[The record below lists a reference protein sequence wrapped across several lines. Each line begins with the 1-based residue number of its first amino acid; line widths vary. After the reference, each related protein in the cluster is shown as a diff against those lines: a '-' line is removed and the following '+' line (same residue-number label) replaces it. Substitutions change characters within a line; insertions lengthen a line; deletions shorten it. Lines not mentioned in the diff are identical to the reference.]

1 MKNVKIKRALISVS
15 DKRGIIDFAKGLQDY
30 GVEVISTGGTAK
42 ALQEAGINVTKV
54 SNVTGFPEIL
64 DGRVKTLH
72 PKIHGALLAIRDSES
87 HMQQLQEHSITPI
100 DLVAVNLYPF
110 AQTIAKEGVTLEEAV
125 EQIDIG
131 GPSMIRSAAK
141 NFEGVTV
148 VVEPERY
155 EEVLAEMGEN
165 DGSVTRE
172 TRKDLARDAFK
183 HTAAYDETIY
193 EYLEGEK
200 EFPPQ
205 LELVFEKIMDLRYG
219 ENPHQRA
226 AYYRDENAPR
236 HSLVCA
242 QQLHGKELSYNNIL
256 DLDSAW
262 SIVQEFSVPAVIVI
276 KHTNPCGS
284 ALADDIAV
292 AYERAYA
299 CDPVSAFGGIIA
311 LNRPVNEAVAK
322 KISGTFVEAVIA
334 PAFLEEALQILVKKK
349 DIRLMAMGE
358 ERGKYFGKDIR
369 RVDGG
374 VLIQDKDLLTEER
387 SDMKVVTN
395 KAPSDKEWADLLFGW
410 RIAKHVKSNAIV
422 IAKDLQGIGIGAGQ
436 MSRVDASELAVK
448 KAGAENC
455 IGAVLASDAFFPFPD
470 ALEAAAKVGIKAFIE
485 PGGSIRDEEVI
496 ATANKYDVALV
507 FTGKRHFKH

>member
-1 MKNVKIKRALISVS
+1 MENVKIKRALISVS
-15 DKRGIIDFAKGLQDY
+15 DKRGIIDFSKGLQRF
-30 GVEVISTGGTAK
+30 GVEIISTGGTAK
-42 ALQEAGINVTKV
+42 SLEEAGAPVTKV
-54 SNVTGFPEIL
+54 SAVTGFPEIL

-87 HMQQLQEHSITPI
+87 HMKQLEEHNITPI

-110 AQTIAKEGVTLEEAV
+110 AETIAKEGVTLEEAV

-141 NFEGVTV
+141 NFEGVVV

-155 EEVLAEMGEN
+155 DEILAEMKEN
-165 DGSVTRE
+165 DGCVTRE

-183 HTAAYDETIY
+183 HTASYDETIY

-205 LELVFEKIMDLRYG
+205 LELIFEKIMDLRYG
-219 ENPHQRA
+219 ENPHQKA
-226 AYYRDENAPR
+226 AYYRDENASPY
-236 HSLVCA
+236 SLVHA

-256 DLDSAW
+256 DLDAAW
-262 SIVQEFSVPAVIVI
+262 SLVNEFSVPAAVII

-284 ALADDIAV
+284 ALADDIAI
-292 AYERAYA
+292 AYEKALA

-311 LNRPVNEAVAK
+311 LNRPVSEEVAK
-322 KISGTFVEAVIA
+322 KIAETFVEAVIA
-334 PAFLEEALQILVKKK
+334 PAFLEEAIEILTKKK
-349 DIRLMAMGE
+349 DIRLMCMGE
-358 ERGKYFGKDIR
+358 KRERYSGKDIR

-374 VLIQDKDLLTEER
+374 VLIQDKDLSTEER
-387 SDMKVVTN
+387 SDMKVVS
-395 KAPSDKEWADLLFGW
+395 KRKPSDKEWGDLLFGW

-422 IAKDLQGIGIGAGQ
+422 ITKDLQSIGVGAGQ
-436 MSRVDASELAVK
+436 MSRVDASELAIK
-448 KAGAENC
+448 KAGVENC
-455 IGAVLASDAFFPFPD
+455 KGAVLASDAFFPFPD
-470 ALEAAAKVGIKAFIE
+470 ALAAAAKAGIKAFME

>member
-1 MKNVKIKRALISVS
+1 MEKVKIKRALVSVS
-15 DKRGIIDFAKGLQDY
+15 DKRGIVDFAKGLQEF
-30 GVEVISTGGTAK
+30 GVEIISTGGTAK
-42 ALQEAGINVTKV
+42 ALKEAGVNVIKV
-54 SNVTGFPEIL
+54 SEVTGFPEVL

-87 HMQQLQEHSITPI
+87 HMNQLKEHEINPI
-100 DLVAVNLYPF
+100 DMVVVNLYPF

-131 GPSMIRSAAK
+131 GPSMIRSGSK

-148 VVEPERY
+148 IVEPERY
-155 EEVLAEMGEN
+155 DEVLAQMKKN
-165 DGSVTRE
+165 DGATTRE
-172 TRKDLARDAFK
+172 MRLELTRDAFK

-200 EFPPQ
+200 EFPSQ

-226 AYYRDENAPR
+226 AYYRDENAPQ
-236 HSLVCA
+236 HSLVYA

-262 SIVQEFSVPAVIVI
+262 SVAREFSSPAAIVI

-292 AYERAYA
+292 AYEKAYA
-299 CDPVSAFGGIIA
+299 CDPVSAFGSIVA
-311 LNRPVNEAVAK
+311 LNRPVDEAVAK
-322 KISGTFVEAVIA
+322 KIAETFVEAVIA
-334 PAFLEEALQILVKKK
+334 PAFLEEALQILTKKK

-358 ERGKYFGKDIR
+358 EKGKYFGKDIR

-374 VLIQDKDLLTEER
+374 VLIQDKDLSTEER
-387 SDMKVVTN
+387 SDMKVVTK

-422 IAKDLQGIGIGAGQ
+422 LAKDLQGIGIGAGQ
-436 MSRVDASELAVK
+436 MSRVDSSELAVK
-448 KAGAENC
+448 KAGAKNC
-455 IGAVLASDAFFPFPD
+455 QGAVLASDAFFPFPD

-485 PGGSIRDEEVI
+485 PGGSIRDDEVI

>member
-1 MKNVKIKRALISVS
+1 MERVKIKRALISVS
-15 DKRGIIDFAKGLQDY
+15 DKRGIIDFAKGLHKF
-30 GVEVISTGGTAK
+30 GVEIISTGGTAK
-42 ALQEAGINVTKV
+42 SLQEAGVPVTKV
-54 SNVTGFPEIL
+54 SEVTGFPEIL

-72 PKIHGALLAIRDSES
+72 PKVHGALLAIRDSES
-87 HMQQLQEHSITPI
+87 HMKQLQEHEITPI

-110 AQTIAKEGVTLEEAV
+110 AQTIAREGVTLEEAV

-131 GPSMIRSAAK
+131 GPSMIRSSAK

-155 EEVLAEMGEN
+155 DEILAEMRAN
-165 DGSVTRE
+165 DGGVSRE
-172 TRKDLARDAFK
+172 TRKDLAKDAFK

-226 AYYRDENAPR
+226 AYYRDEYAPQ
-236 HSLVCA
+236 HSLVYA
-242 QQLHGKELSYNNIL
+242 QQLHGKGLSYNNIL
-256 DLDSAW
+256 DLDAAW
-262 SIVQEFSVPAVIVI
+262 ALVSEFSPPAAIVI

-284 ALADDIAV
+284 ALADDTAV
-292 AYERAYA
+292 AYERAFA

-311 LNRPVNEAVAK
+311 LNRPVDEATAK
-322 KISGTFVEAVIA
+322 KIAETFVEAVIA
-334 PAFLEEALQILVKKK
+334 PAFGVKALEILTKKK

-358 ERGKYFGKDIR
+358 KRGRYFGKDIR

-374 VLIQDKDLLTEER
+374 VLIQDKDLETEER
-387 SDMKVVTN
+387 SDMKVVTD
-395 KAPSDKEWADLLFGW
+395 KTPTDKEWADLLFGW
-410 RIAKHVKSNAIV
+410 RVAKHVKSNAIV
-422 IAKDLQGIGIGAGQ
+422 IAKDLRGLGVGAGQ
-436 MSRVDASELAVK
+436 MSRVDSSELAIK

-455 IGAVLASDAFFPFPD
+455 QGAVLASDAFFPFPD
-470 ALEAAAKVGIKAFIE
+470 ALEAAAKAGITAFME
-485 PGGSIRDEEVI
+485 PGGSIRDGEVI
-496 ATANKYDVALV
+496 AMANKMGVALV

>member
-1 MKNVKIKRALISVS
+1 MKNIKIKRALISVS
-15 DKRGIIDFAKGLQDY
+15 DKRGVIDFAKGLHKF
-30 GVEVISTGGTAK
+30 GVEIISTGGTAK
-42 ALQEAGINVTKV
+42 SLQGAGVKVTKV
-54 SNVTGFPEIL
+54 SEVTGFPEML

-72 PKIHGALLAIRDSES
+72 PKIHGALLAIRDSKS
-87 HMQQLQEHSITPI
+87 HMEQLQEHNITPI

-110 AQTIAKEGVTLEEAV
+110 AETIGRNGVKLEEAI

-155 EEVLAEMGEN
+155 EELLVEIEKN
-165 DGSVTRE
+165 NGSVTRE
-172 TRKDLARDAFK
+172 TRKDLAKDAFK

-205 LELVFEKIMDLRYG
+205 FELILEKIMDLRYG

-226 AYYRDENAPR
+226 AYYRDENAPPY
-236 HSLVCA
+236 SLVHG

-262 SIVQEFSVPAVIVI
+262 SIAGEFSVPAAIVI
-276 KHTNPCGS
+276 KHTKPCGS
-284 ALADDIAV
+284 ALADHLSI
-292 AYERAYA
+292 AYERAHA
-299 CDPVSAFGGIIA
+299 CDPVSAFGSIVA
-311 LNRPVNEAVAK
+311 LNRPVCKATAE
-322 KISGTFVEAVIA
+322 KITQTFVEAVIA
-334 PAFLEEALQILVKKK
+334 TAFLEEALAVLTKKK
-349 DIRLMAMGE
+349 DIRLIAMGE
-358 ERGKYFGKDIR
+358 EKGKYFGKDIR

-387 SDMKVVTN
+387 SEMKVVTK

-422 IAKDLQGIGIGAGQ
+422 IAKDLQGVGIGAGQ
-436 MSRVDASELAVK
+436 MSRVDASELAIK
-448 KAGAENC
+448 KAGAKNC
-455 IGAVLASDAFFPFPD
+455 QGAVLASDAFFPFPD
-470 ALEAAAKVGIKAFIE
+470 ALEAAAKAGIKAFVE
-485 PGGSIRDEEVI
+485 PGGSIRDQEVI
-496 ATANKYDVALV
+496 AAANKYDVALV

>member
-1 MKNVKIKRALISVS
+1 MEKVKIKRALVSVS
-15 DKRGIIDFAKGLQDY
+15 DKRGIVDFAKGLQEF
-30 GVEVISTGGTAK
+30 GVEIISTGGTAK
-42 ALQEAGINVTKV
+42 ALKEAGINVIKV
-54 SNVTGFPEIL
+54 SEVTGFPEVL

-87 HMQQLQEHSITPI
+87 HMGQLKEHEITPI
-100 DLVAVNLYPF
+100 DMVVVNLYPF
-110 AQTIAKEGVTLEEAV
+110 AQTIAKESVTLEEAI

-131 GPSMIRSAAK
+131 GPSMIRSGSK

-148 VVEPERY
+148 IVEPERY
-155 EEVLAEMGEN
+155 DEVLAQMKKN
-165 DGSVTRE
+165 DGST
-172 TRKDLARDAFK
+172 TRKMRLELARDAFK

-205 LELVFEKIMDLRYG
+205 MELVFEKIMDLRYG

-226 AYYRDENAPR
+226 AYYRDEYAPS
-236 HSLVCA
+236 HSLVYA

-262 SIVQEFSVPAVIVI
+262 LIAREFSPPAAIVI

-284 ALADDIAV
+284 ALADDIAA
-292 AYERAYA
+292 AYEKAYA
-299 CDPVSAFGGIIA
+299 CDPVSAFGSIVA
-311 LNRPVNEAVAK
+311 LNRPVDEAVAK
-322 KISGTFVEAVIA
+322 KIAETFVEAVIA
-334 PAFLEEALQILVKKK
+334 PVFLEEALQILTKKK
-349 DIRLMAMGE
+349 DIRLMEMGE
-358 ERGKYFGKDIR
+358 EKGKYFGKDIR

-374 VLIQDKDLLTEER
+374 VLIQDKDLSIEER
-387 SDMKVVTN
+387 SDMKVVTK

-422 IAKDLQGIGIGAGQ
+422 LAKDLQGIGIGAGQ
-436 MSRVDASELAVK
+436 MSRVDSSELAVK

-455 IGAVLASDAFFPFPD
+455 KGAVLASDAFFPFPD

-485 PGGSIRDEEVI
+485 PGGSIRDDEVI
-496 ATANKYDVALV
+496 ATADKYGVALV